1 MENVFQCI
9 KKAHRKIER
18 MGMWRYSLHRCPFSN
33 SITKHITKRQLNW
46 LLTIR
51 WRQKNIFP
59 HYMFLYWAGPFYLPF
74 LIWQQV
80 SLEQVDWSLFFFPN
94 VYHQMKDLALLSTS
108 LINKGLFSLSSYL
121 KKECPETAFKDQDL
135 KSDSFIL
142 ASARRL
148 LKFKHGRCNIA
159 SIRKCS
165 SNPNTVE
172 ISAWDLQNQVNQK
185 RQKLSWGCHGHCYQP
200 QWCVWASGSAEEGMD
215 VAHHWG
221 RPVLEGSK

>member
-1 MENVFQCI
+1 MET
-9 KKAHRKIER
+9 KKHFP
-18 MGMWRYSLHRCPFSN
+18 SLYVSVLSR
-33 SITKHITKRQLNW
+33 SILPAIPYLA
-46 LLTIR
+46 
-51 WRQKNIFP
+51 
-59 HYMFLYWAGPFYLPF
+59 AGLFGAGR
-74 LIWQQV
+74 LI
-80 SLEQVDWSLFFFPN
+80 SFFFPN

-165 SNPNTVE
+165 SNPSTVE
-172 ISAWDLQNQVNQK
+172 ISAWDLKNQVNQK
-185 RQKLSWGCHGHCYQP
+185 RQKLSWRCHGHCYQP
-200 QWCVWASGSAEEGMD
+200 QWCVWASRSAEEGMD

-221 RPVLEGSK
+221 CPVLEGSK